1 MDDVIIHMEETA
13 ILATEVE
20 DILGMDM
27 GLDIMDMGVTHT
39 MIPHTIMG
47 MDLMDIFKIFTN

>member
-1 MDDVIIHMEETA
+1 MEETA

-47 MDLMDIFKIFTN
+47 MGLMDIFKIFTN